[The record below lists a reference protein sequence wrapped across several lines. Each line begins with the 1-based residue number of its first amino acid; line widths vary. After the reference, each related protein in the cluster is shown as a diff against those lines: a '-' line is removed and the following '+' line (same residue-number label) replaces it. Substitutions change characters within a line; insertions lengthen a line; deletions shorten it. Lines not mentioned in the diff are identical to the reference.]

1 MIPAEV
7 VSITTASSKL
17 RSTYVSANRLQTSAD
32 CCFRLGDTQLRD
44 ERPSR
49 GVRGPGRPRIWYRE
63 RVQAGRLV
71 GDQHCDQDQHRP
83 NQLDHQ
89 HTSWRVLRWHICNL
103 HYVII
108 AIHVFSCFFLSI
120 SIPHI
125 HISII
130 SMMMKLY
137 LILVTLQWFFQFF
150 LPRRILLLFQWHFF

>member
-63 RVQAGRLV
+63 QVQAKQLV
-71 GDQHCDQDQHRP
+71 GDQLCDQDQHRDYTHRP
-83 NQLDHQ
+83 NQLDHL
-89 HTSWRVLRWHICNL
+89 HTSQRVLRWHICL
-103 HYVII
+103 HYIII
-108 AIHVFSCFFLSI
+108 AIHVFSCFFVYINTTYI
-120 SIPHI
+120 ST
-125 HISII
+125 II
-130 SMMMKLY
+130 MMIKLY
-137 LILVTLQWFFQFF
+137 LILVREAFKKKKTKKVKFF
-150 LPRRILLLFQWHFF
+150 